1 LYAATALLDAHAAHA
16 RVLDL
21 VDRRLGRHT
30 WAPPVAAYRERD
42 LLKALVAT
50 APDEAQRHRA
60 QGLLAGLESQLAELD
75 QAVELQR
82 DFPTLVFPDSG
93 GQGPVWRLFGK
104 VSWLVSEG
112 PALAGL
118 PPFVIAVRSAPIFA
132 ALQRDPILSAAAS
145 GTLQFVTSGSTGLA
159 FGERFPGLRV
169 VFPAADETAVMRR
182 WARKRT
188 FYILALISVLGVT
201 VLGGYVLGRDMHREL
216 EVADMRSQ
224 FVASV
229 SHELRT
235 PLTSIRMFAETL
247 QMGRPIDPSARAEYL
262 NTIVYESDRLTRLI
276 NNVLDFSKIERGQTV
291 YRLEPAPLD
300 VVVRQAAGTMQYPL
314 ERHGFQL
321 HVTTQEEIPPVRI
334 DIDAIQQAL
343 LNLLNNAM
351 KYSRD
356 DRRIDLTLARVNG
369 QNINLMMTVIKTI
382 VHP

>member
-1 LYAATALLDAHAAHA
+1 
-16 RVLDL
+16 
-21 VDRRLGRHT
+21 
-30 WAPPVAAYRERD
+30 
-42 LLKALVAT
+42 
-50 APDEAQRHRA
+50 
-60 QGLLAGLESQLAELD
+60 
-75 QAVELQR
+75 
-82 DFPTLVFPDSG
+82 
-93 GQGPVWRLFGK
+93 
-104 VSWLVSEG
+104 
-112 PALAGL
+112 
-118 PPFVIAVRSAPIFA
+118 
-132 ALQRDPILSAAAS
+132 
-145 GTLQFVTSGSTGLA
+145 
-159 FGERFPGLRV
+159 
-169 VFPAADETAVMRR
+169 
-182 WARKRT
+182 
-188 FYILALISVLGVT
+188 
-201 VLGGYVLGRDMHREL
+201 MHREL

-369 QNINLMMTVIKTI
+369 HAVITVQDYGLGIAAHDQTKIFERFYRVPVPENTRIPGAGLGLSLVDHI
-382 VHP
+382 VKAHGGFVAVTSAPGEGSTFAIHLPLETSQ